1 MIAHTLLSW
10 LKITPY
16 GNWRSIQR
24 NIICTYLVF
33 FLQIAD
39 AHGDG
44 GKKIVLLMSEDTQVY
59 STVARHTV
67 QGIQKKCPHTLPVC
81 HEIILMNS
89 VSGKPLEIP
98 ENDIDILITFG
109 TKAASDRIAKAFTH
123 DIILAMIPRQGRLAT
138 GDHLA
143 SEKVTKIYI
152 DQPYARYFSLIKAVL
167 PRAMRIG
174 VLLHAADAHRIEA
187 LQDAANSAG
196 LMLKTGLVESS
207 NEIGESLS
215 HLLGG
220 IDTLLALPDSRIHNS
235 KTISNILT
243 TSYRNHI
250 PVIAFSSAYVK
261 AGATAAVYTSLAD
274 IADQV
279 SDIAVEI
286 LAEGETRTRDLP
298 AKYFSVSLN
307 FEVSRS
313 LGISATSPSEI
324 IESMNQELS
333 E

>member
-1 MIAHTLLSW
+1 
-10 LKITPY
+10 
-16 GNWRSIQR
+16 
-24 NIICTYLVF
+24 
-33 FLQIAD
+33 
-39 AHGDG
+39 
-44 GKKIVLLMSEDTQVY
+44 MSDDTQVY
-59 STVARHTV
+59 STVARNTV

-81 HEIILMNS
+81 HEITIMNS
-89 VSGKPLEIP
+89 VAGEPPEIP
-98 ENDIDILITFG
+98 EDDIRMLITFG
-109 TKAASDRIAKAFTH
+109 TKAASDRIAKTFTRNK
-123 DIILAMIPRQGRLAT
+123 ILAMIPRQGRLA
-138 GDHLA
+138 GDNHLTR
-143 SEKVTKIYI
+143 EKTTKVYI

-174 VLLHAADAHRIEA
+174 VLLHADDAHRIKA

-196 LMLKTGLVESS
+196 VILTTGLVESS
-207 NEIGESLS
+207 SEIGKSLS
-215 HLLGG
+215 HLLNG
-220 IDTLLALPDSRIHNS
+220 IDALLALPDSRIHNS

-250 PVIAFSSAYVK
+250 PVIGFSSAYVK
-261 AGATAAVYTSLAD
+261 AGATAAIYTSLTD

-279 SDIAVEI
+279 SDIAVQI
-286 LAEGETRTRDLP
+286 LVEGETPARELP

-324 IESMNQELS
+324 IESMNQELP